1 VVTKAQREETEM
13 EKVVSSILWRKFLAF
28 GAVFT
33 LLFGGSMWGIY
44 LRTQRIVIGRVTE
57 QFNEPRIQKI
67 LQEVASNEAKSII
80 ENTLNPEIAKM
91 NELIANSRN
100 EIESEITGVK
110 QETKYFE
117 DYIEGTKLS
126 FSKEYATLADEIKF
140 LKQRNIL
147 TSLADEAISQGIANP
162 YEELQIL
169 PVGEQLQNAK
179 LSEVLRV
186 KNYYATMT
194 RIKGVS
200 IVASEPDGRKTKDDE
215 ISTQIL
221 LKDLANNE
229 NWQIRAKAAQL
240 LKNRKEEIVSESLL
254 KAAKSDP
261 RLDVRKLALDSFAI
275 INDVTLPD
283 VFDTQCAIEL
293 LQFKKE
299 KK

>member
-1 VVTKAQREETEM
+1 MVTKAQQKEIEM
-13 EKVVSSILWRKFLAF
+13 VVSSILWRKFQAF
-28 GAVFT
+28 GAIFAIF
-33 LLFGGSMWGIY
+33 FGGGMWGIY
-44 LRTQRIVIGRVTE
+44 SQTERIVINRVTE
-57 QFNEPRIQKI
+57 QFNEPRIQEI
-67 LQEVASNEAKSII
+67 LQGVASNEAKSII
-80 ENTLNPEIAKM
+80 ENTLNPEVAKM
-91 NELIANSRN
+91 NELIAASRK
-100 EIESEITGVK
+100 ELESEIAEVK
-110 QETKYFE
+110 QETKYFK

-126 FSKEYATLADEIKF
+126 FSKEYATLADQVNF

-147 TSLADEAISQGIANP
+147 TSLADEAISQGIASP
-162 YEELQIL
+162 YEELQVL

-194 RIKGVS
+194 RIEGVS

-229 NWQIRAKAAQL
+229 SWQIRARAAQL
-240 LKNRKEEIVSESLL
+240 LKNRKEEIVSEALL
-254 KAAKSDP
+254 KAAKNDP

-275 INDVTLPD
+275 INDVKLPD
-283 VFDTQCAIEL
+283 VFDTQCVIKL